1 MKDDHI
7 DLDELSLIWK
17 SDTPPVPQKFT
28 SRVQLTRLK
37 MYALAA
43 IETLIATIG
52 SGFAIYLLATG
63 SFLLGLTILAFCL
76 ASLGISFWSRS
87 GAWRIS
93 TGSVKA
99 ELQTSI
105 KQTRAQYKWAWG
117 GIWICSFALLFLAV
131 IAYLFSTNQD
141 TQAAEFSRFFQYF
154 SFTLVFVALNLAITS
169 VILEKSRKK
178 LFKLKLLYEKM
189 VD

>member
-1 MKDDHI
+1 MKDDNI

-17 SDTPPVPQKFT
+17 SETPPVPKKFT
-28 SRVQLTRLK
+28 SPVQLARLK
-37 MYALAA
+37 MYALTA
-43 IETLIATIG
+43 IETMIAITG
-52 SGFAIYLLATG
+52 SGVAIYLLADG
-63 SFLLGLTILAFCL
+63 LFLLGLATLTFCL

-87 GAWRIS
+87 GASRIS

-105 KQTRAQYKWAWG
+105 KQTQSQYRWAWG

-131 IAYLFSTNQD
+131 VAYLFSTNQE
-141 TQAAEFSRFFQYF
+141 TQAAELARSFQYF
-154 SFTLVFVALNLAITS
+154 SVTLVFVALNLAVTS

-178 LFKLKLLYEKM
+178 LFRLKLLYENM
-189 VD
+189 IN